1 MGLTDFFIP
10 IIGSGIEIGLLA
22 VGILLSIAAGV
33 LVQGALPRNP
43 ITRKNTTIV
52 TAERGSWIPFIRG
65 TMRVG
70 HVFAWIGVPNTQYSK
85 NGFLVTVK
93 QKHVSQPGWHILC
106 VGPGTKLIKI
116 YQQGKV
122 IYPLLLT
129 AQEQKEFSAPSRQ
142 QTELNAA
149 TTPSGSL
156 IGCANSQG
164 RFKIFWGDPANPPP
178 DTIAH
183 PVVPNFFIN
192 AVNPGSIKSGM
203 GIGDQDHQPKFP
215 NVFSILWC
223 NKGLQQA
230 FTWPELTYEIEVRPY
245 QTFLTNNPPPYT
257 DPLKHDWVDGS
268 AGPTKNLL
276 VPFPPATVNNG
287 ADPINC
293 IAEIMCSPYPRGV
306 GIPVANLDLTFFEA
320 MQGKLAHET
329 GANGCRMA
337 SNIIA
342 QNGDTAGKTI
352 QDILFDIGGVIP
364 QVGDKIVIY
373 LIRQES
379 SCPVLS
385 DDALVPPLPELSFV
399 QGPRPVNRV
408 TYLYKDRLYAMR
420 DNDITIDDDSDQ
432 SVPQK
437 PTQTP
442 LNSII
447 DHDVALLAT
456 DRKQIE
462 GLIDVRTFKVTGNRQ
477 ARTLS
482 PGQIFQITLFGV
494 VNQLR
499 ISSVQRPENSSTIV
513 LECVTDP
520 YTPIAGAGHS
530 TAHNNFGSGI
540 NQPDAQLY
548 AWIIPYDLMPHGA
561 NFGDAWVQFMPIK
574 ANSTTHNNDI
584 QVTFDTGG
592 SPIFNYIQTNENFF
606 IQGLLTADWDWQLP
620 LTSKSAVVE
629 INIECNT
636 LVDENGVAVAA
647 EDLDFDVSNFPDLT
661 NYPER
666 WRNGENCCAIE
677 DQSGKFVEVIYFMS
691 ITPSTNAHCY
701 LLNGI
706 LRHRMIKILDP
717 YAEYSGRVVLFR
729 RADLNPILLPN
740 PTVGAFWSPTN
751 TMTAKS
757 FAVNSNGDTQLL
769 AGNAVIT
776 RQVFASFAP
785 LPPANFRSAD
795 ADLLYSRFTF
805 QYTADCVFKWT
816 NRPLIHGIG
825 TIAGTQL
832 AGVVCSP
839 VPVPFEGTLFIRIYT
854 DSGLATLK
862 RTITVAQGSKK
873 IYNALQLF
881 ADFGFIAPGS
891 TFYVTYQVNVNGITG
906 PAFGQLFTA
915 RA

>member
-1 MGLTDFFIP
+1 MVLTNFFIP

-43 ITRKNTTIV
+43 ITRKNTTLV

-70 HVFAWIGVPNTQYSK
+70 HVFAWIGVPNTQTIK
-85 NGFLVTVK
+85 KGLIITVK
-93 QKHVSQPGWHILC
+93 QKVVSQPGWHILC
-106 VGPGTKLIKI
+106 IGPGTKLIKI

-122 IYPLLLT
+122 IYP
-129 AQEQKEFSAPSRQ
+129 QPG
-142 QTELNAA
+142 QTELNSG

-156 IGCANSQG
+156 IAHKNFGKF
-164 RFKIFWGDPANPPP
+164 RIYWGDPANPPADLHSTP
-178 DTIAH
+178 TAPNYWIN
-183 PVVPNFFIN
+183 PVS
-192 AVNPGSIKSGM
+192 PGKPSSGM
-203 GIGDQDHQPKFP
+203 GIGDDTHQPKFP
-215 NVFSILWC
+215 NVMSIMWC
-223 NKGLQQA
+223 NKLLQQA

-245 QTFLTNNPPPYT
+245 TTFLTNNPSPFT
-257 DPLKHDWVDGS
+257 DPLAHDWVDGID
-268 AGPTKNLL
+268 GPARSLL
-276 VPFPPATVNNG
+276 VPFPPSKVNNG
-287 ADPINC
+287 ADPINA

-320 MQGKLAHET
+320 MQVKLAHET
-329 GANGCRMA
+329 GPNGCRMA

-342 QNGDTAGKTI
+342 QNGDSAGKTI

-379 SCPVLS
+379 SCPVLT
-385 DDALVPPLPELSFV
+385 DDATSPTLPELSFV

-408 TYLYKDRLYAMR
+408 TYLYKDRLYAFR

-477 ARTLS
+477 ARALS

-499 ISSVQRPENSSTIV
+499 ISSVQRPENSSTV
-513 LECVTDP
+513 VMECVTDP
-520 YTPIAGAGHS
+520 YTPIAGVGNS
-530 TAHNNFGSGI
+530 TVHNNFGSGI

-548 AWIIPYDLMPHGA
+548 AWIVPYDLMPHGA

-584 QVTFDTGG
+584 QVTFDSGG
-592 SPIFNYIQTNENFF
+592 SPIFNYVQTNENFF
-606 IQGLLTADWDWQLP
+606 IQGLLTLSPVSDTLLP
-620 LTSKSAVVE
+620 LSGKNSTIE

-636 LVDENGVAVAA
+636 LVDDTGVAVAA
-647 EDLDFDVSNFPDLT
+647 ADLDFDISNFPDLT

-677 DQSGKFVEVIYFMS
+677 GVDGIDGNFIEVIYFMA
-691 ITPSTNAHCY
+691 ITPSVNAHCY
-701 LLNGI
+701 ILTGI
-706 LRHRMIKILDP
+706 LRHRMIKIRDIN
-717 YAEYSGRVVLFR
+717 AEYSGRVVLFR

-740 PTVGAFWSPTN
+740 PTVGAVWSPTN
-751 TMTAKS
+751 SMTAKS

-769 AGNAVIT
+769 AGNAVTT
-776 RQVFASFAP
+776 RRIFASFNP

-795 ADLLYSRFTF
+795 ADLLYPRFTF
-805 QYTADCVFKWT
+805 NYASDCVFKWT

-832 AGVVCSP
+832 AGVACSP

-854 DSGLATLK
+854 DSLLGTLK
-862 RTITVAQGSKK
+862 RTIKVAQGSKK
-873 IYNALQLF
+873 VYNALQLF